1 MTMTKHAS
9 GGQRT
14 AAARQARWRERIDRA
29 GLRRVTVV
37 VPAER
42 VEELRA
48 IAARMVEDS
57 GEQPPLSE

>member
-1 MTMTKHAS
+1 MPKRTS
-9 GGQRT
+9 GGRRT
-14 AAARQARWRERIDRA
+14 AAARQARWRERIDHA

-48 IAARMVEDS
+48 IAARMVEYI

>member
-1 MTMTKHAS
+1 MTKRTS

-14 AAARQARWRERIDRA
+14 AAVRQARWRERIDHA

-48 IAARMVEDS
+48 IAARMVEES
-57 GEQPPLSE
+57 GEQSPLSE